1 MRTVIM
7 VALCGSLGATCRWA
21 IGIWLNKEDGFPWG
35 TLTVNA
41 FGSLLLGLLMGM
53 TLVTPR
59 LSEEWRGPIF
69 TGLGAGFL
77 GSFTTFSSFAVESIK
92 MIEGQQWRNTIL
104 YLSAQLLSGLILAFI
119 GLQLG
124 RLFFPSSP

>member
-1 MRTVIM
+1 MRTLLL
-7 VALCGSLGATCRWA
+7 VALFGSLGATCRWA
-21 IGIWLNKEDGFPWG
+21 IGSWLNKEDGFPWG
-35 TLTVNA
+35 TLTANA
-41 FGSLLLGLLMGM
+41 LGCLLLGFLMGL

-59 LSEEWRGPIF
+59 LSEEWRGPLF

-92 MIEGQQWRNTIL
+92 MMEGQQWRNTIL
-104 YLSAQLLSGLILAFI
+104 YLSAQLIFGLALAFI

-124 RLFFPSSP
+124 RHLFPPTS